1 MIKDVWL
8 LIGLKKEEN
17 KGDVELTLSQ
27 NKQTNNCL
35 KTDKYIRGGAGGT
48 AGTALAGPLF
58 MAIRPHPQLN
68 FCGLDL
74 ESTLSFVRVFTF
86 YQNKSIL
93 LENNGSH

>member
-1 MIKDVWL
+1 MTVNYFSGISSNILCPVAH
-8 LIGLKKEEN
+8 
-17 KGDVELTLSQ
+17 
-27 NKQTNNCL
+27 
-35 KTDKYIRGGAGGT
+35 YIYRGGAAGT

-68 FCGLDL
+68 FCGLGL
-74 ESTLSFVRVFTF
+74 ESTLSFMRVFTF

>member
-1 MIKDVWL
+1 MLLWL
-8 LIGLKKEEN
+8 
-17 KGDVELTLSQ
+17 S
-27 NKQTNNCL
+27 
-35 KTDKYIRGGAGGT
+35 KTKRLEINFSMLYLQKGGAAGT

-68 FCGLDL
+68 FCGLSL

-93 LENNGSH
+93 LESEHAHCGFDVPS

>member
-1 MIKDVWL
+1 MGSADQSSSSFSVYYSYWTFHRD
-8 LIGLKKEEN
+8 GAF
-17 KGDVELTLSQ
+17 
-27 NKQTNNCL
+27 
-35 KTDKYIRGGAGGT
+35 RGGAAGT

-68 FCGLDL
+68 FCGLGL

-86 YQNKSIL
+86 YQNKGIL